1 MKRAL
6 VLSGGGGKG
15 AYQLGVWKALRK
27 LKINFDI
34 VTGTSIG
41 ALNGALIAQNDYFS
55 LWYLWQKTNFETLF
69 GYELENDVNTYLG
82 KKETIKMYKEGILKD
97 KGMTTIHI
105 EKLVKRFVNEKKIR
119 NSKIDYGL
127 VAFNLTDFEEVA
139 LSKKDIPDG
148 KIADF
153 AVASA
158 TCFPAFQIKEIDDKK
173 YIDGGYYDNLP
184 INLSLDMG
192 AQEII
197 AVDLGAI
204 GMIQDVKDKSIKIT
218 TIKPN
223 NELCSFLVFDPKK
236 SRKNII
242 YGYNDTMKVFG
253 YLDGEKYTFQKN
265 SLERN
270 YNLFID
276 KIKEKIF
283 GNIKSDFVKKMLTDS
298 NINDILS
305 NNDKKFD
312 EIVEFLGYIYNIED
326 SKVYNPSLYNKKIKK
341 EFSKRMEE
349 DLNDGKELFNIK
361 EIIND
366 NINRK
371 IITYFYNNPDLNDL
385 FTRRLALIFTKQYVA
400 SIYLKVI

>member
-1 MKRAL
+1 MRTAPTITPGT
-6 VLSGGGGKG
+6 VPM
-15 AYQLGVWKALRK
+15 QLGVWKALRK

>member
-69 GYELENDVNTYLG
+69 GYELENDINTYLG

-105 EKLVKRFVNEKKIR
+105 EKLVKRFINEKKIR

-127 VAFNLTDFEEVA
+127 VAFNLTDFEKVT